1 MAISVPFECGAE
13 EAELTLEKRL
23 EALEC
28 GNIRF
33 QPVDYGVRLC
43 AETADGEAFSLTL
56 YFNQKSG
63 RSTKLVTMG
72 KAGNAGERLAPQLAL
87 QACESRCKGD
97 FRRVR
102 LKNCL
107 SLASI
112 SERTNRARGIIS
124 GRW

>member
-43 AETADGEAFSLTL
+43 AETADGETFLLTL
-56 YFNQKSG
+56 YLRQTDSRPIQAVPSNILQSAALKIV
-63 RSTKLVTMG
+63 LY
-72 KAGNAGERLAPQLAL
+72 KAAYIFLHRY
-87 QACESRCKGD
+87 K
-97 FRRVR
+97 
-102 LKNCL
+102 
-107 SLASI
+107 
-112 SERTNRARGIIS
+112 
-124 GRW
+124 